1 MSFSAERIRT
11 DFPILGTKMN
21 GKALVFLDS
30 AASSQKPF
38 TVIDTI
44 EKYYREEN
52 ANIHRGI
59 YYLSQKATEKYELS
73 RIRLSKFIGAQCA
86 KVCIFTRNATESINL
101 VAQTWGRTQIKEGDE
116 IVLNELEHHSNIVPW
131 QMLAQEKKAVLKFI
145 PLNEDS
151 TLDFSNLQE
160 IITTKTKL
168 VAISQMSNVT
178 GTIHDI
184 LPVQKRA
191 KEVGAKLLV
200 DGAQGVCHLPVNMK
214 EMEYDFY
221 VFSAHKML
229 GPTGVGVLYA
239 KEEILEEMPPWMGG
253 GDMIAQVYKEKS
265 TYAELPSKLEAG
277 TPNIAGVIGFGSAIE
292 YLENIGMQEIRNH
305 EIELLSYA
313 LNRLDDF
320 GGLELYGTRDLSKR
334 GGVISFNFPGVHP
347 HDVGTILDEEGI
359 AIRVG
364 HHCAQPFMAFQNI
377 PGTCRASLYLY
388 NTKDDIDRLIQGLIK
403 VKEIFSRVLKR

>member
-11 DFPILGTKMN
+11 DFPILGTMMN
-21 GKALVFLDS
+21 GKPLVFLDS

-73 RIRLSKFIGAQCA
+73 RIRLSRFIGAQCA

-101 VAQTWGRTQIKEGDE
+101 VAQTWGRTQIQEGDE

-151 TLDFSNLQE
+151 TLDLSGIDE
-160 IITTKTKL
+160 IITNKTKL
-168 VAISQMSNVT
+168 VAVSQMSNVT

-184 LPVQKRA
+184 LPIQKRVRQ
-191 KEVGAKLLV
+191 VGAKLLV

-214 EMEYDFY
+214 EMDYDFY

-253 GDMIAQVYKEKS
+253 GDMIAQVYKERS

-277 TPNIAGVIGFGSAIE
+277 TPNISGVIGFGSAIE
-292 YLENIGMQEIRNH
+292 YLETIGMQEIRNH
-305 EIELLSYA
+305 EIELLTYA
-313 LNRLDDF
+313 LDRLDDF

-364 HHCAQPFMAFQNI
+364 HHCAQPFMAFKNI

-388 NTKDDIDRLIQGLIK
+388 NTKDDIDRLIEGLIK

>member
-1 MSFSAERIRT
+1 MA
-11 DFPILGTKMN
+11 DVGPG
-21 GKALVFLDS
+21 
-30 AASSQKPF
+30 
-38 TVIDTI
+38 
-44 EKYYREEN
+44 
-52 ANIHRGI
+52 
-59 YYLSQKATEKYELS
+59 
-73 RIRLSKFIGAQCA
+73 
-86 KVCIFTRNATESINL
+86 
-101 VAQTWGRTQIKEGDE
+101 
-116 IVLNELEHHSNIVPW
+116 
-131 QMLAQEKKAVLKFI
+131 KKAVLKFI

-292 YLENIGMQEIRNH
+292 YLENIGMQEI
-305 EIELLSYA
+305 EIM
-313 LNRLDDF
+313 
-320 GGLELYGTRDLSKR
+320 K
-334 GGVISFNFPGVHP
+334 
-347 HDVGTILDEEGI
+347 
-359 AIRVG
+359 
-364 HHCAQPFMAFQNI
+364 
-377 PGTCRASLYLY
+377 
-388 NTKDDIDRLIQGLIK
+388 
-403 VKEIFSRVLKR
+403 

>member
-1 MSFSAERIRT
+1 
-11 DFPILGTKMN
+11 
-21 GKALVFLDS
+21 
-30 AASSQKPF
+30 
-38 TVIDTI
+38 
-44 EKYYREEN
+44 
-52 ANIHRGI
+52 
-59 YYLSQKATEKYELS
+59 
-73 RIRLSKFIGAQCA
+73 
-86 KVCIFTRNATESINL
+86 
-101 VAQTWGRTQIKEGDE
+101 
-116 IVLNELEHHSNIVPW
+116 
-131 QMLAQEKKAVLKFI
+131 
-145 PLNEDS
+145 
-151 TLDFSNLQE
+151 
-160 IITTKTKL
+160 
-168 VAISQMSNVT
+168 MSNVT

-184 LPVQKRA
+184 LPIQKRVRQ
-191 KEVGAKLLV
+191 VGAKLLV

-214 EMEYDFY
+214 EMDYDFY

-253 GDMIAQVYKEKS
+253 GDMIAQVYKERS

-277 TPNIAGVIGFGSAIE
+277 TPNISGVIGFGSAIE
-292 YLENIGMQEIRNH
+292 YLETIGMQEIRNH
-305 EIELLSYA
+305 EIELLTYA
-313 LNRLDDF
+313 LDRLDDF

-364 HHCAQPFMAFQNI
+364 HHCAQPFMAFKNI

-388 NTKDDIDRLIQGLIK
+388 NTKDDIDRLIEGLIK

>member
-21 GKALVFLDS
+21 GKPLVFLDS

-73 RIRLSKFIGAQCA
+73 RIRLSRFIGAQCA

-145 PLNEDS
+145 SLNEDS
-151 TLDFSNLQE
+151 TLDLSNLDE
-160 IITTKTKL
+160 IITSKTKL
-168 VAISQMSNVT
+168 IAVAQMSNVT
-178 GTIHDI
+178 GTIHDLAPI
-184 LPVQKRA
+184 QKRA
-191 KEVGAKLLV
+191 KEVGAKVLV

-214 EMEYDFY
+214 EMDFDFY

-239 KEEILEEMPPWMGG
+239 KEELLEAMPPWMGG
-253 GDMIAQVYKEKS
+253 GDMIAQVFKERS

-277 TPNIAGVIGFGSAIE
+277 TPNISGVIGFGSAIE
-292 YLENIGMQEIRNH
+292 YLETIGMKEIRNH
-305 EIELLSYA
+305 EVELLTYA
-313 LNRLDDF
+313 LDRLDDF

-364 HHCAQPFMAFQNI
+364 HHCAQPFMAFKNI

-388 NTKDDIDRLIQGLIK
+388 NTKDDIDRLIEGLIK

>member
-21 GKALVFLDS
+21 GKPLVFLDS

-38 TVIDTI
+38 QVIDTI

-73 RIRLSKFIGAQCA
+73 RIQLSRFIGAQCA

-101 VAQTWGRTQIKEGDE
+101 VAQTWGRANIVEGDE

-131 QMLAQEKKAVLKFI
+131 QMLAQEKKAILKFI

-151 TLDFSNLQE
+151 TLNLSNLEE
-160 IITTKTKL
+160 IVTSKTKL
-168 VAISQMSNVT
+168 IAVAQMSNVT

-184 LPVQKRA
+184 QPIQKRA
-191 KEVGAKLLV
+191 KEVGAKVLV

-214 EMEYDFY
+214 EMDFDFY

-239 KEEILEEMPPWMGG
+239 KEEILEAMPPWMGG
-253 GDMIAQVYKEKS
+253 GDMISQVFKERS

-292 YLENIGMQEIRNH
+292 YLQTIGMEEIRNH
-305 EIELLSYA
+305 EVELLTYA
-313 LNRLDDF
+313 LDRLDDF

-364 HHCAQPFMAFQNI
+364 HHCAQPFMAFKNI

-388 NTKDDIDRLIQGLIK
+388 NTKHDIDRLIEGLIK

>member
-11 DFPILGTKMN
+11 DFPILGTMMN
-21 GKALVFLDS
+21 GKPLVFLDS

-73 RIRLSKFIGAQCA
+73 RIRLSRFIGAQCA

-101 VAQTWGRTQIKEGDE
+101 VAQTWGRTQIQEGDE

-151 TLDFSNLQE
+151 TLDLSGIDE
-160 IITTKTKL
+160 IITNKTKL
-168 VAISQMSNVT
+168 VAVSQMSNVT

-184 LPVQKRA
+184 LPIQKRVRQ
-191 KEVGAKLLV
+191 VGAKLLV

-214 EMEYDFY
+214 EMDYDFY

-253 GDMIAQVYKEKS
+253 GDMIAQVYKERS

-277 TPNIAGVIGFGSAIE
+277 TPNISGVIGFGSAIE
-292 YLENIGMQEIRNH
+292 YLETIGMQEIRNH
-305 EIELLSYA
+305 EVELLTYA
-313 LNRLDDF
+313 LDRLDDF

-364 HHCAQPFMAFQNI
+364 HHCAQPFMAFKNI

-388 NTKDDIDRLIQGLIK
+388 NTKDDIDRLIEGLIK

>member
-1 MSFSAERIRT
+1 MNFSAERIRT
-11 DFPILGTKMN
+11 DFPILGTMMN
-21 GKALVFLDS
+21 GKPLVFLDS

-38 TVIDTI
+38 TVIDRI

-59 YYLSQKATEKYELS
+59 YYLSQKATEKYELG
-73 RIRLSKFIGAQCA
+73 RIRISRFIGAQCA

-101 VAQTWGRTQIKEGDE
+101 VAQTWGRVQVKEGDE

-151 TLDFSNLQE
+151 TLDLSNLNE

-168 VAISQMSNVT
+168 VAVAQMSNVT
-178 GTIHDI
+178 GTIHDLAPI
-184 LPVQKRA
+184 QKRA
-191 KEVGAKLLV
+191 KEVGAKVLV

-214 EMEYDFY
+214 EMDYDFY

-239 KEEILEEMPPWMGG
+239 KEEILEDMPPWMGG
-253 GDMIAQVYKEKS
+253 GDMIAHVYKERS

-277 TPNIAGVIGFGSAIE
+277 TPNIAGVIGFESAIE
-292 YLENIGMQEIRNH
+292 YLETIGMQEVRNH
-305 EIELLSYA
+305 EVELLTYA
-313 LNRLDDF
+313 LDRLDDF

-364 HHCAQPFMAFQNI
+364 HHCAQPFMAFKNI

-388 NTKDDIDRLIQGLIK
+388 NTKGDIDRLIEGLIK